1 MQALWALTDNTQL
14 SNKCSKKWFY
24 SIFSENI
31 YHSHAFIHKSFKALI
46 AKENQNHDLIP
57 QFSQINSS
65 PLTHAELRG
74 ALLGGISIQHRR
86 STKQLLQ
93 CFSQKFLL
101 GR

>member
-14 SNKCSKKWFY
+14 SNKCRQKWFY

-65 PLTHAELRG
+65 PFTHTELRG
-74 ALLGGISIQHRR
+74 ALMGWISI
-86 STKQLLQ
+86 
-93 CFSQKFLL
+93 
-101 GR
+101 